1 MLPIHYLKIRTIT
14 DILTSFTFI
23 KEEIQLGNKK
33 ISLYHN
39 DQCFSYVRWK
49 IHTVKFVVCNF
60 KLEVSVLV
68 HLKYYI
74 CWKCLFSVFNTDS
87 MGSVIDTVVSIYMQM
102 FWIITSLQNSKEKK
116 TRKFND
122 LVFYSNGY
130 WLSPG
135 RVLQGF
141 TELSTLKIF
150 LKQRNNCQLSNN
162 QWQKHG
168 TWIYVPSPTSCYTW
182 VYWIWNFKDSQFTCK
197 VVGKVKKLLK
207 LKLLIYKQIMILHIS
222 LI

>member
-1 MLPIHYLKIRTIT
+1 M
-14 DILTSFTFI
+14 SQ
-23 KEEIQLGNKK
+23 IQLLVYTCKCSESLLVYRIQKK
-33 ISLYHN
+33 
-39 DQCFSYVRWK
+39 
-49 IHTVKFVVCNF
+49 
-60 KLEVSVLV
+60 
-68 HLKYYI
+68 
-74 CWKCLFSVFNTDS
+74 
-87 MGSVIDTVVSIYMQM
+87 
-102 FWIITSLQNSKEKK
+102 KK

-135 RVLQGF
+135 RVLQGC

-168 TWIYVPSPTSCYTW
+168 TWIYVPSPTSRYTW

-197 VVGKVKKLLK
+197 VVGKVKIIHVETETSNIQANNDFTYFPNMINMQ
-207 LKLLIYKQIMILHIS
+207 LLIATGNFFKCLQKSWRIS
-222 LI
+222 CWYW

>member
-87 MGSVIDTVVSIYMQM
+87 MGSVIDTVSIYMQM

-116 TRKFND
+116 
-122 LVFYSNGY
+122 
-130 WLSPG
+130 
-135 RVLQGF
+135 
-141 TELSTLKIF
+141 
-150 LKQRNNCQLSNN
+150 KQENL
-162 QWQKHG
+162 
-168 TWIYVPSPTSCYTW
+168 
-182 VYWIWNFKDSQFTCK
+182 
-197 VVGKVKKLLK
+197 
-207 LKLLIYKQIMILHIS
+207 MILCFIPMV
-222 LI
+222 ID